1 MPNNYIYHE
10 SQSFRQWWLFLILA
24 FPHFIFV
31 SGLYSQI
38 VLNKQF
44 GNNPASNGTLIAIE
58 LFLVVLTV
66 FMLTMKLE
74 TKVDQFGI
82 HAKFFPVFNKMR
94 NYPWTDI
101 KSVYVREYSP
111 LMEYGGWGFRS
122 SMKGNGNAWNVS
134 GTYGLQIEMID
145 GKKFMIGT
153 QKPDELK
160 SIIENYKK

>member
-1 MPNNYIYHE
+1 MQTNMYSE

-24 FPHFIFV
+24 IPHFIFV

-44 GNNPASNGTLIAIE
+44 GNNPASNGTLIGIE
-58 LFLVVLTV
+58 LFLVLLTI
-66 FMLTMKLE
+66 FMFTMKLV
-74 TKVDQFGI
+74 TKVDQTGI
-82 HAKFFPVFNKMR
+82 HVKFPPIFNSYR
-94 NYPWTDI
+94 TYPWKDI
-101 KSVYVREYSP
+101 KTVYIREYNP
-111 LMEYGGWGFRS
+111 IMEYGGWGFRS

-153 QKPDELK
+153 QRPDELK
-160 SIIENYKK
+160 SMIENHKK